1 MTNLLQ
7 LTSDKDYVTED
18 DLQHNAETLLKR
30 LVVAR
35 NICND
40 EVAASLTKFSYM
52 NKVGVQ

>member
-7 LTSDKDYVTED
+7 LTSDKDCVTED
-18 DLQHNAETLLKR
+18 DQHNAETLLKR
-30 LVVAR
+30 LVAAR